1 MPKIANYGLKIAV
14 VIKIICCF
22 FNLYVRFATKSK
34 NYFFEKIISFKG
46 CHCKEFGNMIMVLSG
61 SYNMHNR
68 HFSRIYL
75 EQMKSKSFGIV
86 KLLLLCFLVAVVA
99 SVPTLVVANKNR
111 KMMEN
116 ETINSSA
123 FQGVLT
129 IWNVDTF
136 ESGSQSKSV
145 MVERVAENF
154 SKSNKGVYFLVKNL
168 SVEELVQNLITGTSP
183 DIITFGFGIGE
194 LVKPILTDLNGVDVG
209 TAREEVV
216 RSGQINDTQYAVG
229 FLMGGYILAST
240 EEKLRDASISGAGLE
255 DVLNSAGF
263 DVSTK
268 SEQKHICS
276 TVVGKNDYI
285 LPCESVQTLTGKPL
299 TDVYASTSMYDAY
312 ADFVNYNA
320 GTILIG
326 THRDLYK
333 LSGRVAVGKITGV
346 KIEYLSGFTNLIHYA
361 GVVKQESAERVGVAK
376 EFVASLLT
384 PKNQAISTA
393 IGMVNVLGEK
403 FYKQSD
409 FVTLEE
415 NLNKPIAIPS
425 LFNNV

>member
-1 MPKIANYGLKIAV
+1 
-14 VIKIICCF
+14 
-22 FNLYVRFATKSK
+22 
-34 NYFFEKIISFKG
+34 
-46 CHCKEFGNMIMVLSG
+46 
-61 SYNMHNR
+61 MHNR
-68 HFSRIYL
+68 YFFRIYL
-75 EQMKSKSFGIV
+75 EQMKSKSFGVV

-99 SVPTLVVANKNR
+99 SVPTLVVADKNR

-116 ETINSSA
+116 EAINSSA

-145 MVERVAENF
+145 IVKRVAENF

-168 SVEELVQNLITGTSP
+168 SVEELVQNLLAGTTP
-183 DIITFGFGIGE
+183 DVITFGFGIGE
-194 LVKPILTDLNGVDVG
+194 LVKPILTDLNGMDVG
-209 TAREEVV
+209 TTREEVV
-216 RSGQINDTQYAVG
+216 RSGQINGTQYAVG

-240 EEKLRDASISGAGLE
+240 EEKLRDAGISGAMLE
-255 DVLNSAGF
+255 NVLNSAGF
-263 DVSTK
+263 DIDAK
-268 SEQKHICS
+268 SGQKHICS

-299 TDVYASTSMYDAY
+299 TDVYTSTSMYEAY

-333 LSGRVAVGKITGV
+333 LSGRVAVGKLSGV

-361 GVVKQESAERVGVAK
+361 GVVKQESAERVDVAK

-403 FYKQSD
+403 FYNQSE
-409 FVTLEE
+409 FVLLEE
-415 NLNKPIAIPS
+415 NLNKPITIQS